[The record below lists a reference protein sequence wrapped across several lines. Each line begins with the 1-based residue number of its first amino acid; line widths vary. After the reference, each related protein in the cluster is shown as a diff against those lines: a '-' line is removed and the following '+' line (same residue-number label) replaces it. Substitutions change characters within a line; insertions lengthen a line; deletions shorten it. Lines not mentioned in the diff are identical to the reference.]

1 MPFTDYDIECFEKAK
16 SMIDGNTSRHY
27 SIEYIAETIGIG
39 KTKLKIGFK
48 EYFKMGLF
56 TYLRE
61 KRMLKAA
68 ELLMHSN
75 KTIKEISKATG
86 FKYYSNFLSAFTAY
100 HGIPP
105 SKYRNVFQQNN

>member
-1 MPFTDYDIECFEKAK
+1 
-16 SMIDGNTSRHY
+16 MIDADTSVHY
-27 SIEYIAETIGIG
+27 SIELIAEKIGIG

-68 ELLMHSN
+68 ELLINSN

-100 HGIPP
+100 HGLPP
-105 SKYRNVFQQNN
+105 SKYRNLFQQNN